1 MVSPRDSPRDPPC
14 ARVPGESDLHQFC
27 REAVDRTE
35 REAQGQ
41 VVAGLGAA
49 KLADESR
56 NGRREGSAVR
66 LDDEGDLGVPGR
78 QPTTPDAV
86 SSREGMAQ
94 LEPG

>member
-1 MVSPRDSPRDPPC
+1 M
-14 ARVPGESDLHQFC
+14 
-27 REAVDRTE
+27 DRAE

-49 KLADESR
+49 ELADESR

-66 LDDEGDLGVPGR
+66 LDDEGDLGVPGC

-86 SSREGMAQ
+86 SSREGMTRFEA
-94 LEPG
+94 G